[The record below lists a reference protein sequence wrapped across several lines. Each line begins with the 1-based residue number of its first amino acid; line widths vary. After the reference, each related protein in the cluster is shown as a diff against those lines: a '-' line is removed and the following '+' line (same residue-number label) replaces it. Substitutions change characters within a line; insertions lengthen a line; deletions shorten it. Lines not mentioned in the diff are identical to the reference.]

1 MSGLARTPC
10 RSLDFLFGGEVA
22 EPAFSTLELT
32 PRARLDIIDVNR
44 LLLEEGASITA
55 FPRALYCSYH
65 TTAGY
70 LEQPLSARLDHEPEA
85 VRRFVR
91 TFQRIFPPEAP
102 YLHDR
107 MELREELTEEERA
120 REPANADSHLAFI
133 GSGLK
138 NCVTY
143 VHPWRTP
150 VLFIDLDGVHR
161 GGARVRK
168 TTVVGYNREEVVVQE
183 QIRIPVSHHAVDS
196 INLKDAKVG
205 LFAEV
210 ESWAVRHGIT
220 AGRLDIALVP
230 GERHSGL
237 TVNEYET
244 LLMKHDL
251 REVLQDPFRF
261 MVEKGK
267 SIWRDPRAVPEKTRS
282 YAAYDLI
289 HIFNELMEALRISPS
304 ALERLIVRATGG
316 AASRFLRLKK
326 QVSFLV
332 APGLSA
338 GSSSIV
344 HGQYQSPILVQWHQG
359 EVTFRTLQVTLRRFF

>member
-1 MSGLARTPC
+1 M
-10 RSLDFLFGGEVA
+10 A
-22 EPAFSTLELT
+22 EPVSATLELR
-32 PRARLDIIDVNR
+32 PRERLDIIDVNQ
-44 LLLEEGASITA
+44 LLLEQGSPIRD

-70 LEQPLSARLDHEPEA
+70 LEQPLSARMDHEPEA
-85 VRRFVR
+85 VAQFVR
-91 TFQRIFPPEAP
+91 TFQRIFPPQAP
-102 YLHDR
+102 YFHDR
-107 MELREELTEEERA
+107 MELRQELSDEERT

-143 VHPWRTP
+143 VNPGRTP

-161 GGARVRK
+161 GGARIRR
-168 TTVVGYNREEVVVQE
+168 TTVVGYNQECVVARE
-183 QIRIPVSHHAVDS
+183 RIPIRVSHHAVDS
-196 INLKDAKVG
+196 INLKDPKVG
-205 LFAEV
+205 FFREMEELVAHHG
-210 ESWAVRHGIT
+210 VRK
-220 AGRLDIALVP
+220 GRLDIALAP

-251 REVLQDPFRF
+251 REVLRDPFRF

-267 SIWRDPRAVPEKTRS
+267 HILQDPRAVPEKTRS

-289 HIFNELMEALRISPS
+289 HVFNELMQALRISPS
-304 ALERLIVRATGG
+304 SLERLIVRATGG

-326 QVSFLV
+326 QISFLV
-332 APGLSA
+332 APGLS
-338 GSSSIV
+338 GIQSSIV
-344 HGQYQSPILVQWHQG
+344 QGPYQSPILVQWHQG
-359 EVTFRTLQVTLRRFF
+359 EVTSRTVVVTLSRFS